1 MAIPNLKKVLV
12 VALLGSMLFVA
23 SFTVSDRINAYNIFC
38 DPTTIWYDM
47 FGNEQCGAAGGGPNA
62 PAGGGDIWMASYY
75 GDAFAGNPTAS
86 GEPFNPQKLTAAH
99 KTLPFGT
106 QLRVSYGGK
115 STVVTVND
123 RGPYVD
129 GRDVD
134 LSQGAA
140 DTIGMTGA
148 GVAPVEVTV
157 L

>member
-1 MAIPNLKKVLV
+1 MTKPNLKKVLI
-12 VALLGSMLFVA
+12 VALLGAMLFVA
-23 SFTVSDRINAYNIFC
+23 SFTVSDRIDAYNIFC
-38 DPTTIWYDM
+38 DPTNIWYDI
-47 FGNEQCGAAGGGPNA
+47 FGNEQCGAVGGGPNA
-62 PAGGGDIWMASYY
+62 PAGGGDTWMASYY
-75 GDAFAGNPTAS
+75 DDALAGNPTAS

-129 GRDVD
+129 GRDID